1 MNTTPPPIPPTSK
14 TSTAVPPTLPAAR
27 LKPNLRA
34 SGAVALAL
42 LGLLVVGVLGSSL
55 IRTASEKAVMH
66 ANRDKV
72 EVIRKVQSLR
82 LPQDS
87 PEAKTL
93 CTRKGFV
100 VWTAMQQQVPE
111 ASAGFTIA
119 GFKNS
124 GDVSDVAMIRDTIEG
139 VSRVHVRLIRKGTEW
154 RFEDIFCS
162 ELQGRKMDLWA
173 SDAVEHPFL
182 ASAKFHQPEI
192 EAASRE
198 VMGAIKGTAEFAR
211 DLSVIIKALK
221 SN

>member
-1 MNTTPPPIPPTSK
+1 M
-14 TSTAVPPTLPAAR
+14 
-27 LKPNLRA
+27 
-34 SGAVALAL
+34 AL
-42 LGLLVVGVLGSSL
+42 LGLLMVGVLGSSL
-55 IRTASEKAVMH
+55 IRTASEKAVIH
-66 ANRDKV
+66 ANRDKI

-100 VWTAMQQQVPE
+100 VWTAMQQQMPE